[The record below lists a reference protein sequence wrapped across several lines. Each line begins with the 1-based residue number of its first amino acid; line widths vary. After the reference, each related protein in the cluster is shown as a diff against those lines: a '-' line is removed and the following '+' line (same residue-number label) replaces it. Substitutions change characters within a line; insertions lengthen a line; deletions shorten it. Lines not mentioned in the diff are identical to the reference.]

1 VAKRTNRTRETAAP
15 ETTPIDPRLAWMN
28 RIRQYRGRREP
39 DVTVDR
45 VLGALERDFAQRRR
59 ELGDVV
65 DVWNDLVPRNARNMA
80 SVGGVAQGTLTVV
93 VETSGAMYEVSRLL
107 RDGLE
112 RALVDRLPGRVRRV
126 KVKVGG
132 QHSA

>member
-1 VAKRTNRTRETAAP
+1 MAKRTNRTRETAAP